1 MTDGRVRHRNRSVDV
16 YRSVYRQC
24 RFRSGRVVCRACL
37 CIDWAGRLVA
47 FGPGRRHLNQT
58 KHKANSIDRF
68 LCAHFLPGLR
78 TPMRTR
84 EGRSGVCVS
93 KPVRCEIFNA
103 SRPKPD
109 RLYCVYASTH
119 TSQFSTSTAPTKCI
133 HCDGGRNSRR
143 SNIDREDRSRLA
155 CFRLKGLDSRG
166 VDVIRFERCR
176 TPSCS
181 VPDARRKRKRPNAPI

>member
-1 MTDGRVRHRNRSVDV
+1 M
-16 YRSVYRQC
+16 
-24 RFRSGRVVCRACL
+24 CRACL

-47 FGPGRRHLNQT
+47 FGPGHRHLNQT

-119 TSQFSTSTAPTKCI
+119 TTQFSTSTAPTKCI
-133 HCDGGRNSRR
+133 HSDGGRNSRR

-155 CFRLKGLDSRG
+155 CFRLKGLDGWIREESTSSG
-166 VDVIRFERCR
+166 LNDVAPRPVRFR
-176 TPSCS
+176 TPGASANAQMHPFES
-181 VPDARRKRKRPNAPI
+181 MVPRSIDLHAMPRPG